1 LLQRVYELQS
11 NWDEREK
18 LRLYATSRPPVI
30 PPYPIPTPV
39 MNIPIGGNA
48 FHANLDFKNEQEAI
62 RRDTKENQEVR
73 HIEDKITTLVD
84 KKIQKEVM

>member
-1 LLQRVYELQS
+1 
-11 NWDEREK
+11 
-18 LRLYATSRPPVI
+18 
-30 PPYPIPTPV
+30 